1 MIKSFSGGTK
11 MKNILKRTISF
22 LLAANMALSGAV
34 PALAFELEKIGEEIS
49 FSETEMLPEPEEI
62 IPDEAAPE
70 EMQAEEVPAP
80 DFSGKKVSILSH
92 SASTYAGVSNDTN
105 ANSTIGKNDVYY
117 TEGRHGVYRKDTWW
131 QQAADALGMEVL
143 VNNSWSGSCV
153 FLPRKGEAS
162 VTYGSRAVNLH
173 NDHTGEEP
181 EVIWVYIGGNDF
193 AYYKD
198 TFGKAEDVDY
208 SAIITDN
215 GDGTFS
221 YAVPTTTCE
230 AYVITLH
237 KIQNRY
243 PDAEI
248 YCMTSTARRETDYTG
263 DSYPDAGQPTEY
275 CAELW
280 KIAEDFGFPVVD
292 LEKAIPKEIELFDK
306 YMGDKR
312 AHPNALGM
320 DQITNEVLSVMLGED
335 AEIRH
340 VTSESGIVKE
350 QAVLLGGSY
359 SSEVELPEGYTLSV
373 VMDGKD
379 VTEEV
384 YSGGKILI
392 EEVTGDIEIT
402 AKRGAK
408 NFRWE
413 LENDVFVSVTE
424 NGFSENELTLLE
436 GNISGGIFSGVKYS
450 LADEIR
456 LEHNKPWAIEWS
468 VTGNWDATL
477 FANTE
482 KSGAKDSKFIFRSS
496 TDYEL
501 LAMGEYD
508 GTQYNNYGI
517 ATKELGLDM
526 TKRHVYRLENRIA
539 KDGSNMV
546 RLYIDG
552 KEIAPMNRHFIGSKK
567 DTGNTSDWVSGK
579 DFSFGYMGTVV
590 RPINYCSLEY
600 IEVFENG
607 KPAETKQLV
616 EGFDAV
622 SSIEPGDSRLVD
634 AHNTVSPLVFEN
646 LKLFENNAI
655 TALNLFV
662 TGTVVDN
669 DGTNKNDPEIEDNAE
684 YTFDISVID
693 SSSVKAG
700 GKYSV
705 KKTYTLTVKG
715 SEIRKNDWN
724 TFDISDLGIVVEE
737 GETLGFGSGTSSL
750 EIFYI
755 NKNISSKLCYF
766 GHNNTTGDTTL
777 RLRTTSNLPIGV
789 EGYSTKEPEIE
800 DPKALKGKTL
810 SILGASISTY
820 AGTSNGAAADTT
832 NSTIRNNAKYYPNN
846 TVKDVA
852 LGDTW
857 WMQFADDL
865 GLRLLVNNSWSGGA
879 ILLERAG
886 TVGAYVDRCV
896 QLHDNTGENAGEDP
910 DIIIIQK
917 GFNDF
922 SYGKSTLGTAEDINY
937 EELILE
943 DGYAE
948 PKTTMEATVIML
960 DKMTKRYP
968 DAEIY
973 MFSHF
978 KRVNQSAADTELM
991 EKLNSSIETVCERYG
1006 IKVIDLYSVL
1016 GSVEFV
1022 GDGSVHPNRLG
1033 MDIMTE
1039 AAKRTVL
1046 ANTAYEAETHLVS
1059 FELEGVSTDY
1069 GDDKI
1074 VISGDSFS
1082 VNLAAEIAGILE
1094 VSVTMGGNDITEAA
1108 YNDGKVSIEAVTGDV
1123 VIKAESVHEPKDYR
1137 WESDGTDL
1145 VCIGGENGLT
1155 KISGTTAGGVFSK
1168 TAYSLEEPVV
1178 LLHDKPWTVEWKCE
1192 GTFMNENG
1200 STGAR
1205 IFTSDN
1211 INANYNARYI
1221 FKSATKWLIAMGE
1234 KDSSGSHNYGIAL
1247 EDHGI
1252 DGSALHTYRLEN
1264 RIASDGSNMVYL
1276 FVDGKEIGALNNYYV
1291 GTTDKGTTSDW
1302 LSGKDFVFPYMGTD
1316 THGFSN
1322 AKIDYIA
1329 VWENGEKT
1337 EPLSLRYDDRM
1348 DISGKTV
1355 EIVDAGK
1362 PTSYKVGYGVAEGT
1376 FDDAVITL
1384 AGEKLIATGIGTAK
1398 VRIDGI
1404 LYEITAEK
1412 AKVNIVVIMGQSNA
1426 GNHFANATSDI
1437 TCPPGTAYW
1446 WKNGATAPV
1455 DYTEPSM
1462 GFHTP
1467 LLAELYAQSTAAGDP
1482 VKNVMVWQE
1491 GVTSKNGQSIV
1502 KWAATETDTS
1512 GTDGTATMLKN
1523 CIAYY
1528 EQNSDKFEIV
1538 NSGIYWLQGESD
1550 VSMAPEKY
1558 TKLYMAMWNKLKEAG
1573 AEYVAFFRVRKGTNL
1588 NTAEHEDLDYT
1599 GSLTAQLDMINRNP
1613 DMFMATT
1620 ITENWT
1626 GIETTEHSV
1635 DIRNYITLMAEYGKD
1650 GSYNDSY
1657 GNAAT
1662 VENGILTTTMKT
1674 LYGSNNKCH
1683 YGKFGY
1689 GIIGAD
1695 AAFNMYKAFG
1705 ASDFSIVKTDSSGK
1719 ASAQLISK
1727 PGEKVTLD
1735 ITGLEENLAFRASCG
1750 SAAGT
1755 LSIKVE
1761 SKSEDIT
1768 GKVIAKETN
1777 TFGTFDTE
1785 ILREYDDAVITVT
1798 YNPVSGTS
1806 GSVVYSIVDNTPEPP
1821 KMYFWDFENDLN
1833 ARDENGE
1840 VVNSFGETAL
1850 SGSYVL
1856 ENGMLKG
1863 NALQLALEKQLKL
1876 HGDKNWSI
1884 EWKFGEVTES
1894 TTGFLLCNTA
1904 KSAVGTKAVYFSFVG
1919 NVMISDYKDSK
1930 GYYNYFTEETTFASG
1945 DCIKFTNTYDSEN
1958 EKSVLSLWKNGK
1970 LIVSDLQKE
1979 GFINSSASGTY
1990 DMSAYPLSGDFVFN
2004 YLGCTGLQY
2013 FPVTGEID
2021 YIRII
2026 PEEEETEPLSL
2037 RYDDRYD
2044 VSGKSVEIV
2053 DAGKP
2058 TSYKVGYGVAEGTFD
2073 DAVVTLSGEKLIATG
2088 IGTAKVR
2095 IDGVLYEITVEA
2107 SPISLLLLIGQSN
2120 MQGSEGDANQSII
2133 CPDGIVYSTYGD
2145 RYTMTVDNAA
2155 NFAPSAIA
2163 GENSAINVNGT
2174 TDNIKDWPIYLLN
2187 EAGAGKIGPDSG
2199 FAYEWAKQ
2207 TGEKVWVVNAAHG
2220 GTAINTWQDGAIQFE
2235 ECERLF
2241 KACQETLRK
2250 EIAAGHY
2257 TLSHMGYFWCQGC
2270 SDAANTAE
2278 WYVKKYLSMHES
2290 LKTVLAFDHDSD
2302 SATENYTFEF
2312 GGIIPILYGVNSY
2325 RAGANKD
2332 VNNYPYYT
2340 SFEQLFF
2347 NGPRVA
2353 QYWMI
2358 NNPELTDIWGVCN
2371 IGEDWVWMPDG
2382 TNGVSDYF
2390 NAHYENGTV
2399 DYTTQVAQKA
2409 SWYKP
2414 TTPAAVHDSIHY
2426 NQIGYNEVGRESV
2439 RNALI
2444 MLGEI
2449 EAPET
2454 ETTVELLSWNGYTE
2468 VSEVPASTTGNSG
2481 TLVVPKVYPLWEAKN
2496 VTFELS
2502 EGLRYNYY
2510 DLLANQYR
2518 SGGTLS
2524 ANGKTVS
2531 VKARELGSYSWE
2543 LIDGEL
2549 VSVGERENPV
2559 TKIGGKTENGLFIDT
2574 RYQFKEPFALL
2585 HDENW
2590 VLEWKM
2596 SGSWV
2601 DAEST
2606 TSKKLFCE
2614 DGASATT
2621 GAMCLLVNGKSGFIS
2636 IGYYGGTTHMSY
2648 GVYLAE
2654 YGIDITESH
2663 IYRLVN
2669 HIDEDGTNM
2678 IYLFV
2683 DGKQIAPMTRYIT
2696 GSGGNMGTESDYLSG
2711 KDIFFGFMGTQKYSL
2726 DNGIIEYVSVAETG
2740 ASSDI
2745 HFHDWSDWKITK
2757 EPSREGPGTEE
2768 RECSG
2773 CGETETKEIEGV
2785 WQKYNLA
2792 AHYSDL
2798 PEKVCSGLNLWNVL
2812 PHDDEFIT
2820 AGTHWAVHSTGK
2832 VYSVTFAVNGG
2843 DRIYA
2848 TSFGKAGENG
2858 GSSNGIRMTFLDAYG
2873 MLKTLDPAGTHAEF
2887 TANGGYL
2894 VAPEGAIA
2902 VNIPMWNN
2910 SDENEI
2916 YLLDR
2921 EHCYGEWVEVKAPA
2935 CDAEGQDKSVCG
2947 GCGSEKYRK
2956 TFISGDSGKIL
2967 VSNPLPEDYFAGK
2980 KIVTLGD
2987 SVTFGAFLDSR
2998 YTEAYPFV
3006 LGELLGATISNKA
3019 ISGSCFCTGGKGSA
3033 TVNQSLTAGNI
3044 KDADVVTIMLG
3055 INDFNHAVKDGI
3067 WQGEQ
3072 KYDESVNYYG
3082 LGDINSID
3090 TSEFYGAVRSWCEKI
3105 AEFRKTAD
3113 YKDVQFVFI
3122 TPTITSWNR
3131 SITYAKDWDQE
3142 KLNVYGHTLRQYCT
3156 AIMEVCA
3163 EYDIPVFDANMFS
3176 GIYYNSPEDNNV
3188 DVTGG
3193 DGVHPSPAG
3202 HRLIAESLAKFLL
3215 GGYSYEERA
3224 VANCGHSYV
3233 DEVVAPSCEEE
3244 GYTIHRC
3251 PECHNRYIDS
3261 YVPAAG
3267 HSFENGICTV
3277 CGEWKYSI
3285 GDINL
3290 DGEVNVKDAYYA
3302 RLVAA
3307 KLIKPTDEQRLVG
3320 DVDLDGRITALDANI
3335 IRKFVAHL
3343 IEKLPVTG

>member
-1 MIKSFSGGTK
+1 

-49 FSETEMLPEPEEI
+49 FSETETVETAENPWEGKSAVFVGDSITAGSGTTKKYYEYL
-62 IPDEAAPE
+62 DEA
-70 EMQAEEVPAP
+70 
-80 DFSGKKVSILSH
+80 
-92 SASTYAGVSNDTN
+92 
-105 ANSTIGKNDVYY
+105 
-117 TEGRHGVYRKDTWW
+117 
-131 QQAADALGMEVL
+131 
-143 VNNSWSGSCV
+143 
-153 FLPRKGEAS
+153 
-162 VTYGSRAVNLH
+162 
-173 NDHTGEEP
+173 
-181 EVIWVYIGGNDF
+181 
-193 AYYKD
+193 
-198 TFGKAEDVDY
+198 
-208 SAIITDN
+208 
-215 GDGTFS
+215 
-221 YAVPTTTCE
+221 
-230 AYVITLH
+230 
-237 KIQNRY
+237 
-243 PDAEI
+243 
-248 YCMTSTARRETDYTG
+248 
-263 DSYPDAGQPTEY
+263 
-275 CAELW
+275 
-280 KIAEDFGFPVVD
+280 
-292 LEKAIPKEIELFDK
+292 
-306 YMGDKR
+306 
-312 AHPNALGM
+312 
-320 DQITNEVLSVMLGED
+320 
-335 AEIRH
+335 
-340 VTSESGIVKE
+340 
-350 QAVLLGGSY
+350 
-359 SSEVELPEGYTLSV
+359 
-373 VMDGKD
+373 
-379 VTEEV
+379 
-384 YSGGKILI
+384 
-392 EEVTGDIEIT
+392 
-402 AKRGAK
+402 
-408 NFRWE
+408 
-413 LENDVFVSVTE
+413 
-424 NGFSENELTLLE
+424 
-436 GNISGGIFSGVKYS
+436 
-450 LADEIR
+450 
-456 LEHNKPWAIEWS
+456 
-468 VTGNWDATL
+468 
-477 FANTE
+477 
-482 KSGAKDSKFIFRSS
+482 
-496 TDYEL
+496 
-501 LAMGEYD
+501 
-508 GTQYNNYGI
+508 
-517 ATKELGLDM
+517 
-526 TKRHVYRLENRIA
+526 
-539 KDGSNMV
+539 
-546 RLYIDG
+546 
-552 KEIAPMNRHFIGSKK
+552 
-567 DTGNTSDWVSGK
+567 
-579 DFSFGYMGTVV
+579 
-590 RPINYCSLEY
+590 
-600 IEVFENG
+600 
-607 KPAETKQLV
+607 
-616 EGFDAV
+616 
-622 SSIEPGDSRLVD
+622 
-634 AHNTVSPLVFEN
+634 
-646 LKLFENNAI
+646 
-655 TALNLFV
+655 
-662 TGTVVDN
+662 
-669 DGTNKNDPEIEDNAE
+669 
-684 YTFDISVID
+684 
-693 SSSVKAG
+693 
-700 GKYSV
+700 
-705 KKTYTLTVKG
+705 
-715 SEIRKNDWN
+715 
-724 TFDISDLGIVVEE
+724 
-737 GETLGFGSGTSSL
+737 LGFGSVTGMGVGGSCFSLYSDYGTKNQPLMSRYQNIPSADLIVVFMGTNDYGHETPLGTIDDTKDGTFYGALNVIIPALVAKHTASKIVFATPIHRYGAGTSGILGTKFTYDNIPNGVGATL
-750 EIFYI
+750 EDYADAIKEVCEENDVTVIDLFTECPIDPTDAEVREEFIPDGIHPNAAGHEVLAEIMEEHIRGYEPVEVDPEDLTEIIHGNKFAALGDENRASSRI
-755 NKNISSKLCYF
+755 NYYLKAGTVITLNDPETFQWACAKTDGENSSKNLGYF
-766 GHNNTTGDTTL
+766 PEKQWTDIATATVEADGW
-777 RLRTTSNLPIGV
+777 IGFTFKYRD
-789 EGYSTKEPEIE
+789 ETKAFDLSRPLSDFITIEEPEIE
-800 DPKALKGKTL
+800 DPKALRGKTL

-1022 GDGSVHPNRLG
+1022 GDGSLHPNRLG

-1059 FELEGVSTDY
+1059 FELEGVSADY

-1094 VSVTMGGNDITEAA
+1094 VSVTMGGKDITEAA
-1108 YNDGKVSIEAVTGDV
+1108 YKDGKVSIEAVTGDV
-1123 VIKAESVHEPKDYR
+1123 VIKAESVHEPKDYC

-1145 VCIGGENGLT
+1145 VCISGENDLK

-1168 TAYSLEEPVV
+1168 TVYSLEEPVV

-1322 AKIDYIA
+1322 AKIDCIA

-1337 EPLSLRYDDRM
+1337 EPLSLRYDDRY
-1348 DISGKTV
+1348 DVSGKTV

-1384 AGEKLIATGIGTAK
+1384 SGEKLITTGIGTAK

-1404 LYEITAEK
+1404 LYEITVEA
-1412 AKVNIVVIMGQSNA
+1412 APISLFM
-1426 GNHFANATSDI
+1426 I
-1437 TCPPGTAYW
+1437 TGH
-1446 WKNGATAPV
+1446 
-1455 DYTEPSM
+1455 SM
-1462 GFHTP
+1462 GAGQAGSKTESVVGPDGQVYSSHGTTNLSASTEGTGISF
-1467 LLAELYAQSTAAGDP
+1467 AAQTKANGINAFTEEGEGTIGEGSAFAWKWNMLTGE
-1482 VKNVMVWQE
+1482 KVW
-1491 GVTSKNGQSIV
+1491 V
-1502 KWAATETDTS
+1502 
-1512 GTDGTATMLKN
+1512 
-1523 CIAYY
+1523 
-1528 EQNSDKFEIV
+1528 
-1538 NSGIYWLQGESD
+1538 
-1550 VSMAPEKY
+1550 
-1558 TKLYMAMWNKLKEAG
+1558 
-1573 AEYVAFFRVRKGTNL
+1573 L
-1588 NTAEHEDLDYT
+1588 NTAVGGSNLKEWIPGATNYKNAVNQYKRAQEILSNEIKAGHYVLSDMGIFYHNGANFSYKGVTFTQADLKNWYDSMWGGFKNEFSRDMDGNGTKETVSFLGIVPIWTKSGGQSYT
-1599 GSLTAQLDMINRNP
+1599 QDEPAA
-1613 DMFMATT
+1613 MFMA
-1620 ITENWT
+1620 
-1626 GIETTEHSV
+1626 
-1635 DIRNYITLMAEYGKD
+1635 
-1650 GSYNDSY
+1650 
-1657 GNAAT
+1657 
-1662 VENGILTTTMKT
+1662 
-1674 LYGSNNKCH
+1674 
-1683 YGKFGY
+1683 
-1689 GIIGAD
+1689 
-1695 AAFNMYKAFG
+1695 
-1705 ASDFSIVKTDSSGK
+1705 
-1719 ASAQLISK
+1719 ASA
-1727 PGEKVTLD
+1727 
-1735 ITGLEENLAFRASCG
+1735 
-1750 SAAGT
+1750 
-1755 LSIKVE
+1755 
-1761 SKSEDIT
+1761 
-1768 GKVIAKETN
+1768 
-1777 TFGTFDTE
+1777 
-1785 ILREYDDAVITVT
+1785 EYDDIFTVSVIGKEWLTDADVSALFPEIDYKIQSGAVLKRPVKSSEVFASDNVHYKQVG
-1798 YNPVSGTS
+1798 YNAVGIDIAENLYEYLKGENELSE
-1806 GSVVYSIVDNTPEPP
+1806 VKLVYPETLGEIEDNTELVYGEELIIVPLVEPIT
-1821 KMYFWDFENDLN
+1821 Y
-1833 ARDENGE
+1833 
-1840 VVNSFGETAL
+1840 
-1850 SGSYVL
+1850 SGLEFAAEGIVEISYP
-1856 ENGMLKG
+1856 
-1863 NALQLALEKQLKL
+1863 LA
-1876 HGDKNWSI
+1876 
-1884 EWKFGEVTES
+1884 
-1894 TTGFLLCNTA
+1894 
-1904 KSAVGTKAVYFSFVG
+1904 TKATG
-1919 NVMISDYKDSK
+1919 N
-1930 GYYNYFTEETTFASG
+1930 GT
-1945 DCIKFTNTYDSEN
+1945 
-1958 EKSVLSLWKNGK
+1958 GK
-1970 LIVSDLQKE
+1970 LIVSSGGKVIKE
-1979 GFINSSASGTY
+1979 LNFVCSSK
-1990 DMSAYPLSGDFVFN
+1990 
-2004 YLGCTGLQY
+2004 
-2013 FPVTGEID
+2013 
-2021 YIRII
+2021 
-2026 PEEEETEPLSL
+2026 PEALSL

-2044 VSGKSVEIV
+2044 VSGKTVEIV

-2058 TSYKVGYGVAEGTFD
+2058 TSYKVGYGVAEGTLD
-2073 DAVVTLSGEKLIATG
+2073 DAVIALSGEKLIATG

-2120 MQGSEGDANQSII
+2120 MRGSEGNANQSIV
-2133 CPDGIVYSTYGD
+2133 CPEGVVYATYGD
-2145 RYTMTVDNAA
+2145 DRGADNTAMSKTNA
-2155 NFAPSAIA
+2155 RFFAPSALA
-2163 GENSAINVNGT
+2163 GEYSSINVEGT
-2174 TDNIKDWPIYLLN
+2174 TECLSGYPVYSLN

-2199 FAYEWAKQ
+2199 FGYEWAKQ
-2207 TGEKVWVVNAAHG
+2207 TGEKVWIVNAAHG
-2220 GTAINTWQDGAIQFE
+2220 GTSINAWQDGGKEFE
-2235 ECERLF
+2235 ECEALF
-2241 KACQETLRK
+2241 KACQETLQK
-2250 EIAAGHY
+2250 EIAAGHF
-2257 TLSHMGYFWCQGC
+2257 TLSHMAYFWCQGC

-2278 WYVKKYLSMHES
+2278 QYAKKYLSMHES

-2302 SATENYTFEF
+2302 SATKDYTFEF
-2312 GGIIPILYGVNSY
+2312 GGIIPV
-2325 RAGANKD
+2325 RAGNATSACYREGIYKD
-2332 VNNYPYYT
+2332 TTTAKYHE
-2340 SFEQLFF
+2340 SFKDLRFT
-2347 NGPRVA
+2347 GPRVA

-2358 NNPELTDIWGVCN
+2358 NNPELPDIWGVCN

-2390 NAHYENGTV
+2390 NAHYENGRV
-2399 DYTTQVAQKA
+2399 DYETQVAQKE
-2409 SWYKP
+2409 SWYTP

-2449 EAPET
+2449 KAPET

-2496 VTFELS
+2496 VEFKLS
-2502 EGLRYNYY
+2502 EGLQYVYY
-2510 DLLANQYR
+2510 DLIADSAER
-2518 SGGTLS
+2518 EGTLS
-2524 ANGKTVS
+2524 TEGKTVS
-2531 VKARELGSYSWE
+2531 VVKAEPGAHYKEHLSTLPEKVCSGLNLWNVLPHDEYYFETGTNWGKHSSGNVYSVTIPVE
-2543 LIDGEL
+2543 A
-2549 VSVGERENPV
+2549 GERIFA
-2559 TKIGGKTENGLFIDT
+2559 TSFGKAVENGHASSNGIRTTFFSAYGVAKTMTPAECYAEFSKNGGYLVAPEGATAINVAMWSDSSENELYILSAKHDT
-2574 RYQFKEPFALL
+2574 DSGICGICGKDSHTHE
-2585 HDENW
+2585 W
-2590 VLEWKM
+2590 SEWKM
-2596 SGSWV
+2596 K
-2601 DAEST
+2601 EIP
-2606 TSKKLFCE
+2606 
-2614 DGASATT
+2614 
-2621 GAMCLLVNGKSGFIS
+2621 GKG
-2636 IGYYGGTTHMSY
+2636 
-2648 GVYLAE
+2648 
-2654 YGIDITESH
+2654 
-2663 IYRLVN
+2663 
-2669 HIDEDGTNM
+2669 
-2678 IYLFV
+2678 
-2683 DGKQIAPMTRYIT
+2683 
-2696 GSGGNMGTESDYLSG
+2696 
-2711 KDIFFGFMGTQKYSL
+2711 
-2726 DNGIIEYVSVAETG
+2726 
-2740 ASSDI
+2740 
-2745 HFHDWSDWKITK
+2745 
-2757 EPSREGPGTEE
+2757 EPVTEE
-2768 RECSG
+2768 RTCSG
-2773 CGETETKEIEGV
+2773 CGETETREVESV

-2812 PHDDEFIT
+2812 EHDDEFIT

-2873 MLKTLDPAGTHAEF
+2873 MLKTLDPAGTYAEF

-2921 EHCYGEWVEVKAPA
+2921 EHSFGEWSITTQPTPDSNGIEQRSCSVCGYYETREFEGVWQKYKLGEHLLELPEHVCSDLNLWPILPHEDVHFTSGKTWGKTGTPVTSITIPVSAGDRLYATSWNKAGENGHETVNGIRVTFFDAYGIALTLGPGESDRKFAANGGYLEAPEGTIAINIAMWYDSEDYEVYILSREHVYDNVTVEPTCTEEGYSGYLCLACGAGEKTIVPALGHDIITHSAKAATCTESGWNAYETCSGCDYTTYEEIPAAGHSFGEWTEVKAPTCDAEGQDKSVCGTCGETIFRDTRISGGGNKILVSNPLPENYYEGKTFLAIGDSLTNGTGVEKDERYHSVFAQKLGGTNINGGTSGATLCPGGHLPNKFEALMTADFLKKKNVDVVTIFLGINDWDNGVLNGTYQGVLKYDENATYYDLGEFGTDDTATIYGAAKMWCERILEIKATEGCEDIQFMFATPVITSYNKSVTNKRDWNQDKLNVFGHTLREYCTAIMEVCEYYEIPVLDLNMYSGMYYNSETDNNVDYFGGDGIHPGKNGHAMMADAFVEFLLEGYSYEERAVADCGHSYVDEVVAPSCEEEGYTIHRCPECHNRYIDSYVPAAGHSFGEWTEVKAPA

-2947 GCGSEKYRK
+2947 SCGNEKYRK

-2967 VSNPLPEDYFAGK
+2967 VSNSLPEDYFAGK

-3033 TVNQSLTAGNI
+3033 TVNQSLTAENI

-3067 WQGEQ
+3067 WQGKQ

-3082 LGDINSID
+3082 LGDINSTD

-3105 AEFRKTAD
+3105 AEFRSMEEF
-3113 YKDVQFVFI
+3113 KDTHFIFI
-3122 TPTITSWNR
+3122 TMPISSYNL
-3131 SITYAKDWDQE
+3131 SVSSVKDWDQE
-3142 KLNVYGHTLRQYCT
+3142 KLNVHGHTLRQYCT

-3193 DGVHPSPAG
+3193 DGVHINAAG
-3202 HRLIAESLAKFLL
+3202 HALLAESLAEFLL

-3244 GYTIHRC
+3244 GYTVHKC

-3267 HSFENGICTV
+3267 HIFESGICTA
-3277 CGEWKYSI
+3277 CGAWEHPM

-3290 DGEVNVKDAYYA
+3290 DGSVDVKDAYYA

-3307 KLIKPTDEQRLVG
+3307 KLIKPTGEQLLVG
-3320 DVDLDGRITALDANI
+3320 DADLDGRITALDANI
-3335 IRKFVAHL
+3335 IRKFVAKI